1 MDQELVHAWYEKD
14 STLDEMRHFTSGELK
29 IWEERVLDFIT
40 KPSKVLD
47 IGCGLGR
54 EAFALHQKGYSV
66 TGIDISENAVK
77 NAEQI
82 AKAHKMNIP
91 FLRYNGKTLPFPDHS
106 FDAVIIWSQ
115 TFGLLY
121 GDEYKE
127 SFLKECKRVLK
138 EGGILSFSAHDREF
152 QKEHYGRFVRG
163 HKFFPYADSEI
174 YWENFLPEEIMTFAE
189 QAGFTV
195 VKCERGEI
203 YKPEDGVVLHCVCK
217 RRA

>member
-1 MDQELVHAWYEKD
+1 MDQNLVRAWYEKEN
-14 STLDEMRHFTSGELK
+14 TLDEMRHSAPGELK
-29 IWEERVLDFIT
+29 KWEEKVLGFFK
-40 KPSKVLD
+40 KPSEMLD

-54 EAFALHQKGYSV
+54 EAFALYQKGYSV

-77 NAEQI
+77 NAKQI

-91 FLRYNGKTLPFPDHS
+91 FLWYDGKTLPFPDRS
-106 FDAVIIWSQ
+106 FDTVIIWSQ

-121 GDEYKE
+121 GDDYKE

-163 HKFFPYADSEI
+163 HNFFPYTDSEI
-174 YWENFLPEEIMTFAE
+174 YWENFLPEEMMTFAE
-189 QAGFTV
+189 KAGFTIV
-195 VKCERGEI
+195 ICERGQI

-217 RRA
+217 KLA